1 MAIVINGSGT
11 VTGITAQASD
21 IELTDS
27 TKLKLGTGDD
37 LEVYHDGSDSII
49 ADTGTGD
56 LLISGSGTVRIDGSG
71 ETMINCADDGAV
83 TLYHNNAAKIATS
96 ATGVTVTGAIAGA
109 TNLGK
114 VLQVVQNTLDTS
126 NFDTTSTSAVAS
138 GKSLSITPTT
148 SGNKMLV
155 TVSGLMY
162 NSANTSSWGAVQ
174 IKDTTNGT
182 FSASNDKIGRGSSE
196 EQFTVSH
203 LFTTTSTS
211 SHNYEMWSGA
221 SDAGTKGFDNIQIL
235 IMEIAA

>member
-1 MAIVINGSGT
+1 MAAKIKVDQIETVDGSGT
-11 VTGITAQASD
+11 IALQNQLSGMTTAS
-21 IELTDS
+21 LP
-27 TKLKLGTGDD
+27 
-37 LEVYHDGSDSII
+37 
-49 ADTGTGD
+49 
-56 LLISGSGTVRIDGSG
+56 
-71 ETMINCADDGAV
+71 
-83 TLYHNNAAKIATS
+83 TLTS
-96 ATGVTVTGAIAGA
+96 AIMPTGS
-109 TNLGK
+109 

-162 NSANTSSWGAVQ
+162 NTADTSSWGAVQ

-235 IMEIAA
+235 IMEIKG